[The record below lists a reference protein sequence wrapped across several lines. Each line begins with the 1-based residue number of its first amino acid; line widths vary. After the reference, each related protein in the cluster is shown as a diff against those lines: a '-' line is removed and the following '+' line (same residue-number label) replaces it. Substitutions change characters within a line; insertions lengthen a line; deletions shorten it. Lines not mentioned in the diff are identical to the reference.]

1 MIIWNPWHGC
11 HKVSEGC
18 QHCYMYFLDGK
29 RGIDTSKVYRTE
41 NFNLPVQRRRDGRF
55 KLPSGMQLYVGLS
68 TDFFVEEAD
77 EWREEAWRIIRQR
90 PDIVFRLL
98 TKRASR
104 IKECLPLDWGEGYE
118 NVLLQVTTE
127 NQKRADE
134 RLSILLDIPAKHKGF
149 MAAPFIGEVDAEEYL
164 ATGQFEEVLCGG
176 ENYDGARPC
185 RFEWVKKLSDQCRK
199 HDVTFDFIET
209 GTVFVKEGKTYR
221 IPDKRTQSLQAFKSG
236 LSYKGKDIDF
246 KLTNPEPG
254 FFDMDSAGSPTME
267 AYTPFFREH
276 CETCGSRMTCNG
288 CSDCGNCDK
297 ELIEK

>member
-77 EWREEAWRIIRQR
+77 EWRDEAWRIIRQR

-98 TKRASR
+98 TKRANR
-104 IKECLPLDWGEGYE
+104 IKDCLPKDWDDGYE

-127 NQKRADE
+127 NQLRADE
-134 RLSILLDIPAKHKGF
+134 RLPILLDIPAKHKGF
-149 MAAPFIGEVDAEEYL
+149 MAAPFIGEVDVEQYL
-164 ATGQFEEVLCGG
+164 ATGQIEEVLCGG

-185 RFEWVKKLSDQCRK
+185 HYEWVKKLSDQCRK

-221 IPDKRTQSLQAFKSG
+221 IPDKRTQSLQAYKSG
-236 LSYKGKDIDF
+236 LSYKGKDINF

-254 FFDMDSAGSPTME
+254 FFDPSPLRGGWEGS
-267 AYTPFFREH
+267 YTPFFREH

-288 CSDCGNCDK
+288 CSNCGNCDN
-297 ELIEK
+297 

>member
-1 MIIWNPWHGC
+1 
-11 HKVSEGC
+11 
-18 QHCYMYFLDGK
+18 
-29 RGIDTSKVYRTE
+29 
-41 NFNLPVQRRRDGRF
+41 
-55 KLPSGMQLYVGLS
+55 LS

-149 MAAPFIGEVDAEEYL
+149 MAAPFI
-164 ATGQFEEVLCGG
+164 
-176 ENYDGARPC
+176 
-185 RFEWVKKLSDQCRK
+185 
-199 HDVTFDFIET
+199 ET

-288 CSDCGNCDK
+288 CSNCGNCDK